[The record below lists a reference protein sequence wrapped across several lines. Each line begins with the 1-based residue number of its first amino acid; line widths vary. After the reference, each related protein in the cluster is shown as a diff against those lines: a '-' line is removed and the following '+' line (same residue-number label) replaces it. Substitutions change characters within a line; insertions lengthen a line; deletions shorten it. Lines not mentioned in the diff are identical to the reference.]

1 MLDTLIKKLVVV
13 LVLCGGIASLLYFTD
28 LGALFS
34 GEAKKKVKEKVEEFK
49 KETEEKI
56 IFTDNEELQI
66 NVRQP
71 FEPIGT
77 GNTALDAD
85 KFYESDYKLNSDEI
99 QLG

>member
-1 MLDTLIKKLVVV
+1 MQT
-13 LVLCGGIASLLYFTD
+13 
-28 LGALFS
+28 
-34 GEAKKKVKEKVEEFK
+34 K

-56 IFTDNEELQI
+56 VFTDNEELLQVS
-66 NVRQP
+66 VRQP